1 MKTYWGSFNQRPLGH
16 EPSALT
22 KRNKRI
28 ITFFEGVFFAVRVDS
43 ELPLAFLIVST
54 LPFLLKR
61 QKCETNYYFF
71 RHYLKYQNETFGIGI
86 INDLSNCPFLT
97 VKAEYLNCQP
107 AYSSVSLL
115 LPSFD

>member
-1 MKTYWGSFNQRPLGH
+1 MKTHWGSFNQRPLGH

-71 RHYLKYQNETFGIGI
+71 RHYLK
-86 INDLSNCPFLT
+86 LAVVP
-97 VKAEYLNCQP
+97 
-107 AYSSVSLL
+107 SVAWDFQYFKNITLK
-115 LPSFD
+115 